1 MTDRRDDELPEMLAA
16 IIQVARSKFP
26 DHDWAAVENHLRR
39 AWNDV
44 SHDAAESWQQI
55 RARARREW
63 DAFD

>member
-1 MTDRRDDELPEMLAA
+1 MTDPHRDDLPEMLSA

-26 DHDWAAVENHLRR
+26 GHDWAAVENHLRR

-44 SHDAAESWQQI
+44 SHDAAESWQHI
-55 RARARREW
+55 RARVRQEW